1 MKLAAFYILV
11 GHNPPTAALTLER
24 MENMSWGCYY

>member
-11 GHNPPTAALTLER
+11 GHNSRAATLTLER